1 MTAIVSTVILYR
13 VFALLS
19 GKDYSNGLENLEN
32 SGNFIL
38 SNL

>member
-1 MTAIVSTVILYR
+1 MSGFNVIIVWNKNCLR
-13 VFALLS
+13 
-19 GKDYSNGLENLEN
+19 GLENLEN